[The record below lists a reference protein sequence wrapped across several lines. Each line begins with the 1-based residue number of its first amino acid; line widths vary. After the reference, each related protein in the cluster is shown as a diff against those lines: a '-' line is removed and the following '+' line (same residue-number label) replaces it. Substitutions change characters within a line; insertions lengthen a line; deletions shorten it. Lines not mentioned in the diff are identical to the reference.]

1 MELATKNVHCSAIE
15 KAGAIAT
22 MAGATADMPATV
34 SGEMRV
40 CQRSGKHA
48 QASQALPLA
57 HGRLTADR
65 HARSKR
71 QRTWPKYHL
80 KSLPPL
86 ADRVSSHV
94 LSHYVKIRWRL
105 QSTGTDTH
113 LTVSQG
119 VRGQGCPM
127 VASMPHSCCCV
138 GRARCMQSGVATRVL
153 AAAAGAAAHQE
164 PAWGLP

>member
-15 KAGAIAT
+15 EAGAIAT
-22 MAGATADMPATV
+22 MAGATVDMPATV
-34 SGEMRV
+34 SGEMQV

-57 HGRLTADR
+57 HGRLSADR

-71 QRTWPKYHL
+71 QRTWPRYHL

-86 ADRVSSHV
+86 ADCVSSHV

-119 VRGQGCPM
+119 VRGQMC
-127 VASMPHSCCCV
+127 AK
-138 GRARCMQSGVATRVL
+138 A
-153 AAAAGAAAHQE
+153 E
-164 PAWGLP
+164 

>member
-1 MELATKNVHCSAIE
+1 MELATKNVHRSAIE

-48 QASQALPLA
+48 QASHALPLA
-57 HGRLTADR
+57 HGGLTADR

-71 QRTWPKYHL
+71 QLTWPRYRL

-94 LSHYVKIRWRL
+94 LAHHVKIR
-105 QSTGTDTH
+105 
-113 LTVSQG
+113 
-119 VRGQGCPM
+119 
-127 VASMPHSCCCV
+127 
-138 GRARCMQSGVATRVL
+138 
-153 AAAAGAAAHQE
+153 
-164 PAWGLP
+164 

>member
-1 MELATKNVHCSAIE
+1 MMKRSVMSKMVLASKTVDYSATE
-15 KAGAIAT
+15 TVSAMATVPSAAAGV
-22 MAGATADMPATV
+22 PATV

-71 QRTWPKYHL
+71 QRTWPRYHL

-94 LSHYVKIRWRL
+94 LSHCVKIRWRL

-119 VRGQGCPM
+119 VRGQMC
-127 VASMPHSCCCV
+127 AK
-138 GRARCMQSGVATRVL
+138 A
-153 AAAAGAAAHQE
+153 E
-164 PAWGLP
+164 

>member
-1 MELATKNVHCSAIE
+1 MELATKNELYSEIDKTAST
-15 KAGAIAT
+15 AT
-22 MAGATADMPATV
+22 TTGATAGMPATV
-34 SGEMRV
+34 SGEMQV

-65 HARSKR
+65 HARSKP
-71 QRTWPKYHL
+71 QRTWPRYHL

-94 LSHYVKIRWRL
+94 LSHCVKIRWRL

-119 VRGQGCPM
+119 VRGQMC
-127 VASMPHSCCCV
+127 AK
-138 GRARCMQSGVATRVL
+138 A
-153 AAAAGAAAHQE
+153 E
-164 PAWGLP
+164 